1 MPPEPAQPVPPHLPR
16 EGWKRGPLALPPPPS
31 ESLHVPLQICS
42 SSCRLLAQFKSSK
55 DKASGAF
62 RACLHQ
68 IVQSKDD
75 EV

>member
-1 MPPEPAQPVPPHLPR
+1 MLPAR
-16 EGWKRGPLALPPPPS
+16 SARSPPPSQGGLVTGASCSTTPTQS

-42 SSCRLLAQFKSSK
+42 SSSRLLAQFKSSK

-62 RACLHQ
+62 RAHRHQ

-75 EV
+75 EI